1 MMRTEKKRMI
11 MLGIMLVL
19 ALTLSLALT
28 ACGSDDTADSGED
41 AAIGAEVENADAE
54 DSEDMTGM
62 LPVDVL
68 DMDGPLVVIN
78 TEGIGNIARTVAGT
92 ELVFDDEYPPSQII
106 DHLVKGTTLTI
117 GAKPTEDDW
126 EFVKWTVNGEDY
138 STDEQTTVTAD
149 EDLQIVA
156 VFEFKE
162 Q

>member
-1 MMRTEKKRMI
+1 MRIEKKWII

-19 ALTLSLALT
+19 ALTFSLTLT
-28 ACGSDDTADSGED
+28 ACGSDDTADPGED
-41 AAIGAEVENADAE
+41 AAIGADAENADAE

-62 LPVDVL
+62 LPDDVL

-78 TEGIGNIARTVAGT
+78 TEGIGNIARTVEGT
-92 ELVFDDEYPPSQII
+92 DLVFDDEYPPSQII

-138 STDEQTTVTAD
+138 STDSETTVTAD

-156 VFEFKE
+156 VFKFKE
-162 Q
+162 